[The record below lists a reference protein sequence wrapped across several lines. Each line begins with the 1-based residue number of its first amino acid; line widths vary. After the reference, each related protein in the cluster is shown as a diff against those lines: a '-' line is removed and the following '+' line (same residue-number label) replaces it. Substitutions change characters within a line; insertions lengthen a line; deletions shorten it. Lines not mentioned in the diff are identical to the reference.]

1 MNNKKI
7 AAIGAVALVFGV
19 LGAVIGT
26 RNNVPTAPTVPTLPD
41 AAGLTK
47 PSAAALPSAPV
58 AALYAQSMN
67 DAAGTPH
74 ALSQW
79 KGKALVVNFWAPW
92 CTPCVKEMPELAALA
107 TDSAAKNIHVIGIG
121 IDSPSNIAEFAA
133 KVKVSYPLYVAGMS
147 GTELSREFGNT
158 SGSLPYTVLIDADG
172 KIRKTYLGQLKF
184 DQLKADMAAL

>member
-26 RNNVPTAPTVPTLPD
+26 RNNVPTASTSPTVPG
-41 AAGLTK
+41 AAALTK
-47 PSAAALPSAPV
+47 LSAAALPSAPV

-92 CTPCVKEMPELAALA
+92 CAPCVKEMPELAALA

-121 IDSPSNIAEFAA
+121 IDSPTNIAEFAA
-133 KVKVSYPLYVAGMS
+133 KVKVSYPLYVAGMD

>member
-1 MNNKKI
+1 M
-7 AAIGAVALVFGV
+7 
-19 LGAVIGT
+19 
-26 RNNVPTAPTVPTLPD
+26 
-41 AAGLTK
+41 
-47 PSAAALPSAPV
+47 AALADSPV

-67 DAAGTPH
+67 DAAGTAHP
-74 ALSQW
+74 LSQW

-92 CTPCVKEMPELAALA
+92 CAPCVKEMPELAALA
-107 TDSAAKNIHVIGIG
+107 TDSVAKNIHVIGID
-121 IDSPSNIAEFAA
+121 IDSPTNIAEFAA
-133 KVKVSYPLYVAGMS
+133 RLKVSYPLYVAGMS

>member
-7 AAIGAVALVFGV
+7 ATIGAVALVFGV
-19 LGAVIGT
+19 LGAVVGT
-26 RNNVPTAPTVPTLPD
+26 RNNVATVATAPTAP
-41 AAGLTK
+41 G
-47 PSAAALPSAPV
+47 AAALTQSPTDAAV

-92 CTPCVKEMPELAALA
+92 CAPCVKEMPELAALA
-107 TDSAAKNIHVIGIG
+107 TDSVAKNIHVIGIG
-121 IDSPSNIAEFAA
+121 IDSPTNIAEFAA
-133 KVKVSYPLYVAGMS
+133 RLKVSYPLYVAGMS